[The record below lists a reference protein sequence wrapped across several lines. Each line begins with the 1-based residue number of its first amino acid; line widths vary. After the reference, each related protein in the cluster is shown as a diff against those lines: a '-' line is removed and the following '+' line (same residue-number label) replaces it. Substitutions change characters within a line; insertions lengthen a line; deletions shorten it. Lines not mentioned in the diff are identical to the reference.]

1 MADKPI
7 MHKQYIQSVVETA
20 RETADSIVGARV
32 WATIEDADAMHD
44 VIFWDMIA
52 RRLPDVTMA
61 SVLSF
66 LDDSN
71 HVPKKPCQAG

>member
-1 MADKPI
+1 
-7 MHKQYIQSVVETA
+7 MHNQYIQSVVDAA
-20 RETADSIVGARV
+20 RETADSIVGARA

-52 RRLPDVTMA
+52 KRLPDVTIA

-66 LDDSN
+66 LDDSY
-71 HVPKKPCQAG
+71 HVPEKSCQAG